1 MFILPIKS
9 RLEILEER
17 KKPEFFFK
25 TNYIV
30 LMYMPTPQK
39 SINFNL
45 KVNNFIRF
53 LPVVSKKISKKAVIR
68 NKIRR
73 RLKEAF
79 KSIDKSLFKNQYD
92 YQIIAR
98 HNILNISMQEIAEDI
113 KKCLN
118 NQK

>member
-17 KKPEFFFK
+17 KNPEFFYK
-25 TNYIV
+25 TDNIIFLYT
-30 LMYMPTPQK
+30 PTIQK
-39 SINFNL
+39 HNSRYKITNFVRCL
-45 KVNNFIRF
+45 A
-53 LPVVSKKISKKAVIR
+53 VVSKKISKKAVIR

-73 RLKEAF
+73 RIKEAF
-79 KSIDKSLFKNQYD
+79 RSIDKSLLKNQYD